1 LKIKGHCAM
10 KKTNETNLDYLNNII
25 DDFKDTKEKPSKILI
40 GYKIYAELMND
51 AKFKSEIL
59 ESALDP
65 NKRKYR
71 KLKIKIT
78 QDEYQLKIE
87 SS

>member
-1 LKIKGHCAM
+1 M

-25 DDFKDTKEKPSKILI
+25 DSFKDTKEKPSKILI

-87 SS
+87 

>member
-1 LKIKGHCAM
+1 MRKA
-10 KKTNETNLDYLNNII
+10 NETNLDYLNNII
-25 DDFKDTKEKPSKILI
+25 DDFKNIKEKPSKILI

-51 AKFKSEIL
+51 TQFKSEIL

-78 QDEYQLKIE
+78 QDDYQLKIE
-87 SS
+87 

>member
-1 LKIKGHCAM
+1 MFEFA
-10 KKTNETNLDYLNNII
+10 
-25 DDFKDTKEKPSKILI
+25 

-87 SS
+87 

>member
-1 LKIKGHCAM
+1 M
-10 KKTNETNLDYLNNII
+10 KKTNPSGLDDLNQLI
-25 DDFKDTKEKPSKILI
+25 DNFKDHKEKPSKILI
-40 GYKIYAELMND
+40 GYKIYTELMND
-51 AKFKSEIL
+51 SKFKNEVL

-78 QDEYQLKIE
+78 QDDYQLKVE
-87 SS
+87 

>member
-1 LKIKGHCAM
+1 M
-10 KKTNETNLDYLNNII
+10 KKANDSGLDYLNQLI
-25 DDFKDTKEKPSKILI
+25 DHFKNDKEKPTKILM

-51 AKFKSEIL
+51 SKFKNEIL

-78 QDEYQLKIE
+78 QDDYQLKVE
-87 SS
+87 

>member
-1 LKIKGHCAM
+1 
-10 KKTNETNLDYLNNII
+10 
-25 DDFKDTKEKPSKILI
+25 
-40 GYKIYAELMND
+40 MND
-51 AKFKSEIL
+51 DKFKSEIL